1 MDRTERSYL
10 RELARSY
17 LDIAHLPVMQERAEE
32 WTRHND
38 LQPGRPMIV
47 MEMLT
52 FEGDML
58 PPPRC
63 QSPEGCFVE
72 KVLQRAIVNHREIDD
87 DKVVSPVF
95 EVPSDISV
103 RYFDL
108 EHQREY
114 GTDASGRKTTGFRD
128 VHPLEDLEED
138 LPSLR
143 HYVFH
148 YNEEKTNHLV
158 QAAQDVL
165 GDLMPVTVVNKSLEW
180 HFTPSQRIIELM
192 GMEALMYAMMDC
204 PDAVKQLYDF
214 VTDDLLMYLD
224 WQEQN
229 GLLTPNSGNHYAG
242 SGSYGFT
249 RDLTPTPAVQR
260 HMLWGNLNSQET
272 VCISPQMYHDFVFP
286 SYERLAKHFG
296 LVYYGCCEPVDPIWD
311 DVRTL
316 HGLRK
321 VSISPWCN
329 EEAMGERLRGSSV
342 IYSRKP
348 SPNFLGVG
356 STLDEDAYA
365 AHIRRTLEC
374 ARGCQLEFIHRD
386 IYTLDGNPGKIGRA
400 VRILRR
406 EIDRFF

>member
-143 HYVFH
+143 HSVFH

-165 GDLMPVTVVNKSLEW
+165 GDLMFTAPSDHTIEKIIVKEDCVTQKAQPTITHDPDKKPV
-180 HFTPSQRIIELM
+180 
-192 GMEALMYAMMDC
+192 
-204 PDAVKQLYDF
+204 
-214 VTDDLLMYLD
+214 
-224 WQEQN
+224 
-229 GLLTPNSGNHYAG
+229 
-242 SGSYGFT
+242 
-249 RDLTPTPAVQR
+249 
-260 HMLWGNLNSQET
+260 NLK
-272 VCISPQMYHDFVFP
+272 
-286 SYERLAKHFG
+286 L
-296 LVYYGCCEPVDPIWD
+296 
-311 DVRTL
+311 
-316 HGLRK
+316 
-321 VSISPWCN
+321 
-329 EEAMGERLRGSSV
+329 
-342 IYSRKP
+342 
-348 SPNFLGVG
+348 
-356 STLDEDAYA
+356 
-365 AHIRRTLEC
+365 
-374 ARGCQLEFIHRD
+374 
-386 IYTLDGNPGKIGRA
+386 PGK
-400 VRILRR
+400 
-406 EIDRFF
+406 